1 MRTTVSFHLLKT
13 NTNVKPGAKSAIFLK
28 KKKTIFSVSM
38 STLFFIAH
46 SNEKL
51 LCLNEVSWAF
61 SSGRCLL
68 FRGLPLIFPN
78 ARPVSEEF
86 KGLQLFIMTDESIF
100 FFNMGFFSCLSYAL
114 MHLDCLDIKLVWTP
128 CMASLTISDTKVS

>member
-1 MRTTVSFHLLKT
+1 M
-13 NTNVKPGAKSAIFLK
+13 K

-100 FFNMGFFSCLSYAL
+100 FLTWDFFHVLA
-114 MHLDCLDIKLVWTP
+114 MH
-128 CMASLTISDTKVS
+128 